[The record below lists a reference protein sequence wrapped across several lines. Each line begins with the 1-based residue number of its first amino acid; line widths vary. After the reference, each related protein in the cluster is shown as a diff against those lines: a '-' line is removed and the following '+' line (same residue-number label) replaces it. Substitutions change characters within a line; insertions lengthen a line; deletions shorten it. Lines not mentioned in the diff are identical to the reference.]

1 MQHVRPGFSRRLR
14 WRHRGRCRIA
24 AVLAAGM
31 LAPTLALAVGT
42 DPTLALT
49 AATAVEAP
57 GGAVSVSVDGT
68 FSFDDVVQFSFPAG
82 VIVFHGSDYVV
93 YDVDGSA
100 ESGTSAA
107 VSNGITA
114 AEVPALLA
122 AATPAASPAALL
134 RVQSD
139 RILVALPDAFGS
151 GSASVIIF
159 AILEGEPF
167 VSNTVGV
174 TLP

>member
-1 MQHVRPGFSRRLR
+1 MRLSFFR
-14 WRHRGRCRIA
+14 SPFAGRSCPSARVLLSAVVA
-24 AVLAAGM
+24 AVLPMAVH
-31 LAPTLALAVGT
+31 AVGT

-49 AATAVEAP
+49 SATAVSAP

-82 VIVFHGSDYVV
+82 VIVFRGSNYAVFDI
-93 YDVDGSA
+93 DGSV
-100 ESGTSAA
+100 ETGTSPA
-107 VSNGITA
+107 VANGISA
-114 AEVPALLA
+114 AEIPALLA
-122 AATPAASPAALL
+122 GGGAAAAPAALL
-134 RVQSD
+134 RVQSN
-139 RILVALPDAFGS
+139 RIAVAMPDGFGA
-151 GSASVIIF
+151 GAASVLVY

>member
-1 MQHVRPGFSRRLR
+1 MRLSFLPSPFICRTYRRSRILLSAGF
-14 WRHRGRCRIA
+14 A
-24 AVLAAGM
+24 AVLPLTAH
-31 LAPTLALAVGT
+31 AVGT

-49 AATAVEAP
+49 SATAVAAP

-82 VIVFHGSDYVV
+82 VIVFRGSDYAVF
-93 YDVDGSA
+93 DIDGSV
-100 ESGTSAA
+100 ETGTSPA
-107 VSNGITA
+107 VANGISA
-114 AEVPALLA
+114 AEIPALLA
-122 AATPAASPAALL
+122 GGGAAAAPAALL
-134 RVQSD
+134 RVQSN
-139 RILVALPDAFGS
+139 RIAVAMPGGFGA
-151 GSASVIIF
+151 GSASVIVY